1 MITKDQFNKLTEFQ
15 VSRSGDKE
23 TWDKIEYVYRLKN
36 FHFNKTGDNRL
47 KEIIQNNNLK
57 NIRSAYM
64 NDLYDEFGGNSN
76 TSVVH
81 NDEKLK
87 IELKCCLSNLKY

>member
-1 MITKDQFNKLTEFQ
+1 
-15 VSRSGDKE
+15 
-23 TWDKIEYVYRLKN
+23 
-36 FHFNKTGDNRL
+36 
-47 KEIIQNNNLK
+47 
-57 NIRSAYM
+57 M